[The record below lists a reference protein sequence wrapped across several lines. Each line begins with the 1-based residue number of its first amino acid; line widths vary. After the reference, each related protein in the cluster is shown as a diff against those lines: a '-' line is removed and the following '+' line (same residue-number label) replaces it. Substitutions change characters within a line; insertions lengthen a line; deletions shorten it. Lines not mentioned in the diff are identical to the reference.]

1 MVVTTCSIQLEPK
14 DCELT
19 QKASPLDS
27 SRFKVGPT
35 LADRLEQLLLEND
48 DLVRSMHEAVLKN
61 RPGAQGLQP
70 PGVVH
75 LDVVFHRGGPIWIVC
90 GYSR

>member
-14 DCELT
+14 ACQLT
-19 QKASPLDS
+19 NEGSPLDS

-61 RPGAQGLQP
+61 RPPGFATTGGGPFGFFFP
-70 PGVVH
+70 PGWSN
-75 LDVVFHRGGPIWIVC
+75 LLIWIVC
-90 GYSR
+90 S